1 MKLVEF
7 TKEGLIM
14 HALMGSTLRYGD
26 LKRVTGLSDAWLSKK
41 LQELLRVG
49 MVVLRDGHYSLNVK
63 RFQEALRGEK
73 TFIARLVAQELV
85 RRMDSDVL
93 AVVLFGSLVEN
104 SRGEGDIDLLI
115 VTPHEDFDPLMVSV
129 EMLRK
134 FGVAVDIVHV
144 TLREFLAWLYDKP
157 PILFSVLS
165 GFELLFDRGYIRD
178 FLELLEREVVKEW
191 VYVKEDKLWVRIEL
205 LPLMLKHA

>member
-7 TKEGLIM
+7 TKEGLIV
-14 HALMGSTLRYGD
+14 HALMGSALRYKD

-93 AVVLFGSLVEN
+93 AVVLFGSLVQN

-157 PILFSVLS
+157 PILFGVLS
-165 GFELLFDRGYIRD
+165 GFEILFDRGYIKD
-178 FLELLEREVVKEW
+178 FLELLKIEIAKEW
-191 VYVKEDKLWVRIEL
+191 VYVKEDKLWVRREL